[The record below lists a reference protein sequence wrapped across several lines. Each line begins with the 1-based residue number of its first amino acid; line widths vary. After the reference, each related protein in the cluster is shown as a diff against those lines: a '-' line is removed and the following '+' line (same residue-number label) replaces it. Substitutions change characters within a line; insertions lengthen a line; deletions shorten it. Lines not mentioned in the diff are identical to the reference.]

1 MSTGFNIRE
10 KNFGSAFMESK
21 ILRAVIHQF
30 TASKPGPPYHNILYL
45 NPPSFHNIS
54 YLLHIFMSKY
64 YICVP
69 LYIAMR
75 PNQPLYIGTC
85 TLFRAYP
92 PKTHQKPN
100 ISYLTCINHY
110 ILCFK
115 CATYITT
122 LYLVFILF
130 LLLYIVPGHFPPFP
144 LRPHPIS
151 CRYDYTTYYILYPT
165 TSCTCVYHNYY
176 ILFTMLPVP
185 LPPVSPCVILCN
197 VVFNI
202 ILCCLYYY
210 VFLYCLLL
218 LFHVVLRTT
227 LHRPHNYFI

>member
-21 ILRAVIHQF
+21 ILRAVIHQS
-30 TASKPGPPYHNILYL
+30 TASKPGPPPTTIYNISCP

-54 YLLHIFMSKY
+54 YLLHIVHIFMSKY

-75 PNQPLYIGTC
+75 PNQLLYIGAC

-115 CATYITT
+115 CATYSTT
-122 LYLVFILF
+122 LYLVYISF
-130 LLLYIVPGHFPPFP
+130 LLLLFILYIVPVHFPP
-144 LRPHPIS
+144 LRP
-151 CRYDYTTYYILYPT
+151 CLAYYILCIHIYQQLYLVPT
-165 TSCTCVYHNYY
+165 LYIVSTY
-176 ILFTMLPVP
+176 ILPT
-185 LPPVSPCVILCN
+185 I
-197 VVFNI
+197 
-202 ILCCLYYY
+202 
-210 VFLYCLLL
+210 YCLLPYPFRL
-218 LFHVVLRTT
+218 ARHAVCL
-227 LHRPHNYFI
+227 IA